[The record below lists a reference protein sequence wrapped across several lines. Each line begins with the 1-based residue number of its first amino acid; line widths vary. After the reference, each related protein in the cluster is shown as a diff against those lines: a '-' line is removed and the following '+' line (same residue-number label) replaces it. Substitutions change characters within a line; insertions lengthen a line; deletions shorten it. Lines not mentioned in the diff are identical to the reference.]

1 MTPANASA
9 HAYEDLEVE
18 VEQGVGTITIRRPPV
33 NAFSTRTYLDL
44 ESALTSLNA
53 DSACLVVIIRSGLP
67 KIFCA
72 GADVK
77 ELPMTTAK
85 DAARMELVRR
95 VFDLTL
101 KASQPVIAAVR
112 GPALGGGCGLAAAC
126 DIRLATESA
135 SFGLPEINVGR
146 GGGARLL
153 MRVLPQGTARRAYF
167 TGRPIPATEAY
178 RLGMVT
184 EITSDDPGALESAA
198 LELAKEIASKSPMA
212 ISFAKESLDLAE
224 EMRVSEGYHVE
235 QQFTLRLAS
244 TNDAV
249 EAARA
254 FNEKRVPIWTGT

>member
-101 KASQPVIAAVR
+101 KASQPVIAAVPR
-112 GPALGGGCGLAAAC
+112 TCARR
-126 DIRLATESA
+126 RLRSRCSVRYSTRH
-135 SFGLPEINVGR
+135 GIGILR
-146 GGGARLL
+146 
-153 MRVLPQGTARRAYF
+153 TARDQCR
-167 TGRPIPATEAY
+167 
-178 RLGMVT
+178 
-184 EITSDDPGALESAA
+184 
-198 LELAKEIASKSPMA
+198 
-212 ISFAKESLDLAE
+212 
-224 EMRVSEGYHVE
+224 
-235 QQFTLRLAS
+235 
-244 TNDAV
+244 
-249 EAARA
+249 
-254 FNEKRVPIWTGT
+254 